1 MWRPPHA
8 CCGERRRGKTAE
20 DLQVVAF
27 RLNGKDV
34 RVDAG
39 EDAPLLYVLA
49 NDLKMSGN
57 KFGCGRS
64 QCGACTVLIDGY
76 PVRSCQTTTSAA
88 AGRSVITL
96 EGLRENGKPSK
107 LQQAFIDEQAAQCG
121 YCASGMIVSAHALLD
136 RNPHPTDA
144 EIRSALNGNLCR
156 CGSHNRIVRAVLRA
170 SRKA

>member
-1 MWRPPHA
+1 MI
-8 CCGERRRGKTAE
+8 T
-20 DLQVVAF
+20 F

-34 RVDAG
+34 SVDAG
-39 EDAPLLYVLA
+39 ADAPLLYVLV
-49 NDLKMSGN
+49 NDLKTAGN

-64 QCGACTVLIDGY
+64 QCGACTVLIDGLAI
-76 PVRSCQTTTSAA
+76 RSCQTPASAA
-88 AGRSVITL
+88 VGRSVTTL

-121 YCASGMIVSAHALLD
+121 YCASGMIITAAALLD
-136 RNPHPTDA
+136 RNPRPTDA
-144 EIRSALNGNLCR
+144 EIRAALDGNLCR